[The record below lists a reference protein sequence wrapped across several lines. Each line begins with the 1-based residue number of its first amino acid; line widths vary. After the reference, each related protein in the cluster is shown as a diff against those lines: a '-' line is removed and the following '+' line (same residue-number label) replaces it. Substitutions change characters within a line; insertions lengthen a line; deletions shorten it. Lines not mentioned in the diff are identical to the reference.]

1 MCNCIKH
8 RSNPF
13 RLPLAAAGSA
23 LCPHAN
29 RSFLISIAGM
39 CWAGAA
45 YGNWRLNFAQ
55 STLAGSAQPRSFT
68 IRIDPHVKGEV
79 FTLDRIEAD
88 GRAISASTILY
99 LDGTERDFRDDEC
112 SGTQSSR
119 RIDSQTIEILRN
131 CGAGAWIR
139 FVRRTASRDQ
149 LVLEISEE
157 RADGRRFDR
166 RLVFE
171 KQ

>member
-1 MCNCIKH
+1 MRRALH
-8 RSNPF
+8 
-13 RLPLAAAGSA
+13 LMPLYAA
-23 LCPHAN
+23 
-29 RSFLISIAGM
+29 

-45 YGNWRLNFAQ
+45 YGTWKLNSARSTFAGD
-55 STLAGSAQPRSFT
+55 TQPRSFT
-68 IRIDPHVKGEV
+68 IRIEPHAKGEV

-88 GRAISASTILY
+88 GRAISASLILY
-99 LDGTERDFRDDEC
+99 LDGTEREFRDSEC

-131 CGAGAWIR
+131 CGAGAWTR
-139 FVRRTASRDQ
+139 FVLRTAPRDQ
-149 LVLEISEE
+149 LVFEISEQ

>member
-1 MCNCIKH
+1 M
-8 RSNPF
+8 RAAF
-13 RLPLAAAGSA
+13 LLMPLGAA
-23 LCPHAN
+23 
-29 RSFLISIAGM
+29 

-45 YGNWRLNFAQ
+45 YGTWKLNSARSTFAGD
-55 STLAGSAQPRSFT
+55 TQPRSFT
-68 IRIDPHVKGEV
+68 IRIEPHTKGEV
-79 FTLDRIEAD
+79 LTLDRIEAD
-88 GRAISASTILY
+88 GRAISSSAVLY
-99 LDGTERDFRDDEC
+99 LDGTERDFRDSAC

-139 FVRRTASRDQ
+139 FVRRTAPRNQ
-149 LVLEISEE
+149 LVLEVSEQ